1 MKKYKGY
8 LLEMKRVAMNL
19 NSLFSRKWL
28 NCLDKGSILLC
39 VGAEM
44 NL

>member
-1 MKKYKGY
+1 MKYKGY
-8 LLEMKRVAMNL
+8 LLEMERVVMNL

-28 NCLDKGSILLC
+28 NRLDKGFVLLC

>member
-8 LLEMKRVAMNL
+8 LLEMKRVVMNL

-28 NCLDKGSILLC
+28 NRLEKGSVLLC

-44 NL
+44 IL